1 MVQVKVV
8 VWDEHCRYNEDI
20 AYIWFCKTENP
31 TPCEQVITI
40 NYGWNLIS
48 IYVGLNPLGGDYTAS
63 VLAGEIND
71 QAGDNIVKYVVR
83 WQGGESQM
91 FDEYVVVHDVG
102 NDFPINEGEGY
113 YVWSISPFSI
123 DFTIVGDCG
132 GCEYISLGP
141 CWNLVGWDNQ
151 NAMWVGEF
159 AELID
164 FYAGAPVTQAIVRHI
179 GEGMYQQW
187 YPGNDPYMF
196 KLRPGDA
203 YWVFVSM
210 GVEYIPFGPVEHVE
224 YPDGTVL
231 WIYPDGMQHWI
242 HIDGIEHWIFPDGM
256 EHWVF
261 PDGTEHWTWPDGTEH
276 WIFPDGM
283 EHWIWPDGTEYWS
296 YPDGT
301 GHYIWPDGSETWI
314 IPEAGTFHY
323 EPGDSGEMTDGS
335 CRSHYEI
342 EITFTIGEDVCKCCE
357 EYAFIQIV
365 RITDKDGNVVYP
377 NEEQEERAT
386 DDGWSI
392 DRLSGKEKPYY
403 GMNDDGSMSDGNQ
416 VGDPN
421 AEPPQPAKMYDD
433 PKGFRGDVFEFET
446 YIICIKGPCNG
457 TVIAG
462 ISWGFTI
469 NEDGSV
475 TDYGPTPIDEPSDA
489 FKEAREAWNDQDG
502 KEDIAPLK

>member
-1 MVQVKVV
+1 
-8 VWDEHCRYNEDI
+8 
-20 AYIWFCKTENP
+20 
-31 TPCEQVITI
+31 
-40 NYGWNLIS
+40 
-48 IYVGLNPLGGDYTAS
+48 
-63 VLAGEIND
+63 
-71 QAGDNIVKYVVR
+71 
-83 WQGGESQM
+83 
-91 FDEYVVVHDVG
+91 
-102 NDFPINEGEGY
+102 
-113 YVWSISPFSI
+113 
-123 DFTIVGDCG
+123 
-132 GCEYISLGP
+132 
-141 CWNLVGWDNQ
+141 
-151 NAMWVGEF
+151 
-159 AELID
+159 
-164 FYAGAPVTQAIVRHI
+164 
-179 GEGMYQQW
+179 
-187 YPGNDPYMF
+187 
-196 KLRPGDA
+196 
-203 YWVFVSM
+203 
-210 GVEYIPFGPVEHVE
+210 
-224 YPDGTVL
+224 
-231 WIYPDGMQHWI
+231 
-242 HIDGIEHWIFPDGM
+242 
-256 EHWVF
+256 
-261 PDGTEHWTWPDGTEH
+261 
-276 WIFPDGM
+276 
-283 EHWIWPDGTEYWS
+283 
-296 YPDGT
+296 
-301 GHYIWPDGSETWI
+301 
-314 IPEAGTFHY
+314 
-323 EPGDSGEMTDGS
+323 MTDGS

-386 DDGWSI
+386 DDGWAI